1 MSRTPERSPRRRL
14 LTACGIFVAAL
25 LVYRES
31 PVLVVNDAHYTL
43 LQSTALLDGH
53 GLNVAPY
60 LPRPLDPERYPGMG
74 RPRDRDGLPYQ
85 IMEVDG
91 RLVPYYAPGT
101 AVLSAPLLALMR
113 PLGYGPLD
121 SRGGYDH
128 VRELRA
134 MKHIA
139 FFAAALFAVFA
150 FLIASELLPPLAAFV
165 IAMAAAIASPAW
177 STLSR
182 SLWSHD
188 GLVVLVAAAIWLLVR
203 AECRGRRPPAVVLA
217 TLTSWATIVRPTG
230 VLPVAVLGVYLL
242 VRSRP
247 AALRYACTAAVWMA
261 GFGIWSRVTYGTFLP
276 PYYTSHVAATGGLA
290 FVEGIAGT
298 LVSPS
303 RGLLVFCPWI
313 LWIAWLLVRH
323 RGAVRAPRWVAVAV
337 PVILTQIVVV
347 ASSPKWWG
355 GFSYGPRLMAD
366 ILPWLL
372 LLAVLALDA
381 SRRRGAARGKKS
393 ELVAGAALVILAVA
407 MHAPGALSWRTH
419 EWNALPI
426 ALTRYDSRLWSW
438 SDPQFL
444 AWRPPRV
451 PLPESTSDD
460 RSGTAE

>member
-1 MSRTPERSPRRRL
+1 MSRSPERSPRRRL
-14 LTACGIFVAAL
+14 LTACGIFVLAL
-25 LVYRES
+25 FVYRES
-31 PVLVVNDAHYTL
+31 PVLIVNDAHYTL
-43 LQSTALLDGH
+43 LQSTALLEGH
-53 GLNVAPY
+53 GLNMAPY
-60 LPRPLDPERYPGMG
+60 LPRPLDPYRYPGMA
-74 RPRDRDGLPYQ
+74 RPRDRNGLPYQ
-85 IMEVDG
+85 IREVDG

-113 PLGYGPLD
+113 PLGYGPID
-121 SRGGYDH
+121 SQGGYDH
-128 VRELRA
+128 VREQRA

-150 FLIASELLPPLAAFV
+150 FLIASELLPPLTAFL
-165 IAMAAAIASPAW
+165 IAMAVAIASPAW

-203 AECRGRRPPAVVLA
+203 AEHHGRRPPAVVLA

-230 VLPVAVLGVYLL
+230 VLPLAAIGIYLL
-242 VRSRP
+242 ARSRP
-247 AALRYACTAAVWMA
+247 AALRYAVTAAVWMA
-261 GFGIWSRVTYGTFLP
+261 GFGIWIRATYDTFIP
-276 PYYTSHVAATGGLA
+276 PYFVSHAAATGGLR
-290 FVEGIAGT
+290 FVEAIAGL

-303 RGLLVFCPWI
+303 RGLIVFCPWI

-337 PVILTQIVVV
+337 AVILAQIVVV

-355 GFSYGPRLMAD
+355 GFSYGPRLMVD

-372 LLAVLALDA
+372 LLAILALDA
-381 SRRRGAARGKKS
+381 SRRRGVVRGKKP
-393 ELVAGAALVILAVA
+393 ELVAGAALVILAMA
-407 MHAPGALSWRTH
+407 MHAPGALSRRTH

-444 AWRPPRV
+444 AWRAPRV
-451 PLPESTSDD
+451 PIQEATSDD